1 MSLPIVSA
9 SPHNPD
15 LPLNTHA
22 WSQIKDKVA
31 NHSRSADSM
40 TYKENR
46 DKSSSSSSSLSSSS
60 GQAQLA
66 DAEQQQKKAKRPADY
81 KADERQSIFD
91 GRRGV
96 GKYMDF
102 LSPGEVSFD
111 TRTLHPR
118 SLTGY
123 SCSNL

>member
-46 DKSSSSSSSLSSSS
+46 DKSSSNSATRRDDLE
-60 GQAQLA
+60 QLL
-66 DAEQQQKKAKRPADY
+66 PAD
-81 KADERQSIFD
+81 
-91 GRRGV
+91 
-96 GKYMDF
+96 
-102 LSPGEVSFD
+102 
-111 TRTLHPR
+111 TLQH
-118 SLTGY
+118 
-123 SCSNL
+123 